1 MPRSSDEPTLDILHE
16 DNHLLVINKP
26 ALLAT
31 QGVAEGTP
39 SLVTE
44 VQQYLKEKYKKP
56 GNVYVGVVS
65 RLDAHTTGVVVLART
80 SKAAGRLSEQ
90 FREQTVEKT
99 YWAAVEEAPD
109 PPSGELTSWVVK
121 DDPNRRMIIAHKHAN
136 SGQKAVLRYETLEQS
151 KTAALLSIQLET
163 GRKHQIRL
171 QLAEELSLPVLGD
184 RKYGSRREF
193 PEGIALHARQ
203 LAFDHPVGGKRL
215 EFFAPLPPSWR
226 GLKFKAG
233 K

>member
-1 MPRSSDEPTLDILHE
+1 MPRTPSLDILHE
-16 DNHLLVINKP
+16 DNHLLVINKRP
-26 ALLAT
+26 LLAT

-44 VQQYLKEKYKKP
+44 VQHYLKVKYKKP

-65 RLDAHTTGVVVLART
+65 RLDAHTSGVVVLART
-80 SKAAGRLSEQ
+80 SKAASRLAEQ
-90 FREQTVEKT
+90 FREQGVEKT
-99 YWAAVEEAPD
+99 YWAAVEAAPE
-109 PPSGELTSWVVK
+109 PASGELVSWVVK
-121 DDPNRRMIIAHKHAN
+121 DDKNRRMTIADRKLA
-136 SGQKAVLRYETLEQS
+136 GCQKAVLTYETLEQNKS
-151 KTAALLSIQLET
+151 AALVSVKLET

-171 QLAEELSLPVLGD
+171 QLADELSLPVIGD
-184 RKYGSRREF
+184 RKYGSRIEF
-193 PEGIALHARQ
+193 PEGIALHARE

-215 EFFAPLPPSWR
+215 SFVAPLPATWK